1 MAVPKIVDPWPIRF
15 ADVLDAERRIRP
27 HLPPTPL
34 RRYATLDAAVGAGI
48 SVAVKHENFQP
59 TNAFKVRNGLAL
71 VTTLT
76 DAERRRGLVA
86 ASRGNHGLGLA
97 YAGALLACPVT
108 VCVPEGNNPEKNAAI
123 TALGARLVVG
133 GRDYDES
140 VQVAQRLMHDEGLVL
155 AHSTNDPRVI
165 AGAAT
170 ITLEILRD
178 APELDALVV
187 AVGGGSQAVGALVAA
202 RELAP
207 ELRVYAVQA
216 AGAAAIHDSWHAR
229 RILSRDAAVTFADGL
244 ATRSAYELTFPA
256 LRAGLT
262 DFVTVTDAEIATAL
276 RLLLSTTH
284 SLVEGAGA
292 AGLAGVG
299 KLRDRLAGAR
309 VGIILSGGNID
320 AETLRQVLTGEI

>member
-1 MAVPKIVDPWPIRF
+1 VGSDIR
-15 ADVLDAERRIRP
+15 V
-27 HLPPTPL
+27 
-34 RRYATLDAAVGAGI
+34 AA
-48 SVAVKHENFQP
+48 KHENFQP
-59 TNAFKVRNGLAL
+59 INAFKVRNGLAL
-71 VTTLT
+71 VTMLT
-76 DAERRRGLVA
+76 DVERRRGIVA

-123 TALGARLVVG
+123 TGLGARLVVG

-140 VQVAQRLMHDEGLVL
+140 VQVAQRLVRDEGLVL

-178 APELDALVV
+178 APDLDALVV

-207 ELRVYAVQA
+207 KLSVYGVQA

-229 RILSRDAAVTFADGL
+229 RIVSREAAVTFADGL

-262 DFVTVTDAEIATAL
+262 DFVTVTDAEIAAAL

-292 AGLAGVG
+292 AGLAGLC

-320 AETLRQVLTGEI
+320 AETLRRVLAGEI